1 MCYNIDTVK
10 IRHLKKGIEIMKIII
25 DKNVGWKNKFLSRNE
40 INQLLQIMGN
50 FSCKGEI
57 NMKDVIHVLYLFEDK
72 DKTKKESEEILKIL
86 AEIEGRTE

>member
-1 MCYNIDTVK
+1 MDI
-10 IRHLKKGIEIMKIII
+10 
-25 DKNVGWKNKFLSRNE
+25 GWKNKFLSRNE

-57 NMKDVIHVLYLFEDK
+57 NMKDVIHVLYLFEDE
-72 DKTKKESEEILKIL
+72 DKTKKESEENLKIL